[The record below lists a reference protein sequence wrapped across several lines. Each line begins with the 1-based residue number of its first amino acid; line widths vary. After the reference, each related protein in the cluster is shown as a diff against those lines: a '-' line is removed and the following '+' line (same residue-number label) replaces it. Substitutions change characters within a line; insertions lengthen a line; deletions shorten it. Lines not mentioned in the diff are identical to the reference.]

1 MKRKIL
7 AVLVL
12 MAGIYL
18 SCSPAD
24 KDEIVVAT
32 VEGKE
37 ITAAD
42 FERVAEIIDSEY
54 LPDTNSVEGKKKIL
68 DYMIAKEVMALRAK
82 ELGYDKDEQ
91 YVGFWSSYRNPFL
104 VQALTKYYI
113 ADKVKVTDRMVQDYY
128 DDMSE
133 EFVLSQITVLDS
145 MEAVRIREQIINGAD
160 FAEMARRYSIAPTAD
175 KGGEIGTMSIGAMY
189 WWIEEALLGTE
200 KGEVTPVV
208 HVQNGYSI
216 LKVHDR
222 RTIKPT
228 QDMEYTRKRVRHI
241 EEEKRLK
248 EVKEEIARKMNF
260 KIYSDGLEV
269 AFNSLPLKD
278 IPNEDIV
285 KGRVTMQNA
294 PKLNLRDEF
303 KGMLLASYEG
313 RDITLEDFEYI
324 YNNLQLPDR
333 PRRQQGKYMIVDL
346 LHKKFF
352 NDVLPG
358 YAENELKILEYPP
371 VKEAYEKKKEELLV
385 NLLYRES
392 VMNNV
397 TVTSGE
403 VEEYIREN
411 KDKLRTREQRDYSLI
426 LNSDKEIVEK
436 AARLAREGANFAKL
450 AREYS
455 EHIEDK
461 NSKVNVGLGADGRY
475 PALDVVAFDLPEEG
489 AISEP
494 FKTARGW
501 VVIKLDEIEE
511 GKPLTEENA
520 RRFGQGQLKKKKE
533 NELFEKKVAEWRKRY
548 EVTIN
553 EENLEK
559 AELSRLNKG

>member
-1 MKRKIL
+1 MKRKLL
-7 AVLVL
+7 AVLL
-12 MAGIYL
+12 LIAGIYL

-24 KDEIVVAT
+24 KDEMVVAT
-32 VEGKE
+32 VEGTE

-42 FERVAEIIDSEY
+42 FERVVEIIDSEY
-54 LPDTNSVEGKKKIL
+54 LPDTNSIEGKKKVL
-68 DYMIAKEVMALRAK
+68 DYMIAKEVMALRAR
-82 ELGYDKDEQ
+82 ELGYDKDEK
-91 YVGFWSSYRNPFL
+91 YVGFWSAYRNPFL

-113 ADKVKVTDRMVQDYY
+113 ADKVKVTDKMVKDYY
-128 DDMSE
+128 DDMSQ

-145 MEAVRIREQIINGAD
+145 MEAVGIREQIIDGAD

-175 KGGEIGTMSIGAMY
+175 KGGEIGTMNIGAMY
-189 WWIEEALLGTE
+189 WWIEDALLDAE
-200 KGEVTPVV
+200 KGEITPVV

-222 RTIKPT
+222 RTIKPSR
-228 QDMEYTRKRVRHI
+228 DMEYARKRVRKI
-241 EEEKRLK
+241 QEEKRLK
-248 EVKEEIARKMNF
+248 EVKEQIAEEMNF

-269 AFNSLPLKD
+269 AYNSLPQED

-285 KGRVTMQNA
+285 KGRVTMKNA

-313 RDITLEDFEYI
+313 RDLTLEDYEYI

-333 PRRQQGKYMIVDL
+333 PRRAQGKYMIVDL
-346 LHKKFF
+346 MYKKFF

-371 VKEAYEKKKEELLV
+371 VKEAYEKKQEEIMV
-385 NLLYRES
+385 NLLYRDA
-392 VMNNV
+392 VMEDV
-397 TVTSGE
+397 TVTTAE
-403 VEEYIREN
+403 VQEYLKEN
-411 KDKLRTREQRDYSLI
+411 RDKLKTREKRDYSLI
-426 LNSDKEIVEK
+426 LNSDREIVEK
-436 AARLAREGANFAKL
+436 AARLAREGAKFAKL
-450 AREYS
+450 ATEYS
-455 EHIEDK
+455 EHIEEKED
-461 NSKVNVGLGADGRY
+461 NVNVGLGVEGRY
-475 PALDVVAFDLPEEG
+475 PALDDVAFDLSEEG

-501 VVIKLDEIEE
+501 VVIRLDRIEE
-511 GKPLTEENA
+511 GEPLTEENA
-520 RRFGQGQLKKKKE
+520 TRFVQNHLKKKKE

-548 EVTIN
+548 EITIN
-553 EENLEK
+553 EDNLEK

>member
-1 MKRKIL
+1 MKKNLL
-7 AVLVL
+7 AALVL

-42 FERVAEIIDSEY
+42 FERVTEIIDSEY
-54 LPDTNSVEGKKKIL
+54 LPDTNNVEGKKKVL

-82 ELGYDKDEQ
+82 ELGYDKDEK
-91 YVGFWSSYRNPFL
+91 YVGFWSAYKNPFL

-113 ADKVKVTDRMVQDYY
+113 VDQVKVTDKMVKDYY
-128 DDMSE
+128 DDMSQ

-145 MEAVRIREQIINGAD
+145 MEAVRIRQEIKNGAD

-175 KGGEIGTMSIGAMY
+175 KGGEIGTMNIGAMF
-189 WWIEEALLGTE
+189 WWIEDALLKTK
-200 KGEVTPVV
+200 KGELTPVV
-208 HVQNGYSI
+208 HVKNGYSI

-228 QDMEYTRKRVRHI
+228 NDMEYARKRVNHI
-241 EEEKRLK
+241 EEERRLK
-248 EVKEEIARKMNF
+248 EVKEEIAEKMNF

-269 AFNSLPLKD
+269 AYNSLPQKD

-285 KGRVTMQNA
+285 KRKVTRENA
-294 PKLNLRDEF
+294 PKLDLRDEF

-324 YNNLQLPDR
+324 YNHLQLPDR
-333 PRRQQGKYMIVDL
+333 PRREQGKYMIVDL
-346 LHKKFF
+346 MYKKFF

-358 YAENELKILEYPP
+358 YAENELNVLEYPP
-371 VKEAYEKKKEELLV
+371 VKEFYERKQEEIMV
-385 NLLYRES
+385 NLLYRDA
-392 VMNNV
+392 VLNNI
-397 TVTSGE
+397 TVTTKD
-403 VEEYIREN
+403 VEEYIKEN
-411 KDKLRTREQRDYSLI
+411 KDKLKTREQRAYSLI

-436 AARLAREGANFAKL
+436 AARLAKEGASFAKL
-450 AREYS
+450 SNEYS
-455 EHIEDK
+455 ENIEE
-461 NSKVNVGLGADGRY
+461 NGTGVNVGLGVKGRY
-475 PALDVVAFDLPEEG
+475 PALDDVAFNLPEEG

-501 VVIKLDEIEE
+501 VVIKLKKIEE
-511 GKPLTEENA
+511 GQPLNEKNA
-520 RRFGQGQLKKKKE
+520 TKFVRDLLKKKKE

-548 EVTIN
+548 EITIN

-559 AELSRLNKG
+559 AELTRLNKG